1 MVTEATGKSGEYS
14 FISREEGEADAAVQG
29 KRGYPTNFPAAD
41 EAKRG
46 FFLTLEGADGCGKS
60 TKARFLAA
68 DLEALGREVLSIRDP
83 GCTPTSERIR
93 EILLDP
99 AGDPLVPECELLLY
113 EAARAQMVREL
124 IIPALERG
132 AIVICDRFT
141 DSTIAYQA
149 FGHGIDIELVRRANA
164 MGSCGLVPDRT
175 IVFDMDTDESFE
187 RATRHGADRL
197 ELEGLE
203 LQERVRVGYAALAK
217 AEPGRIRV
225 VWGSGEKAE
234 VYGRMLA
241 ELVDVL
247 PECASIEA
255 HD

>member
-1 MVTEATGKSGEYS
+1 MCADQAKREAE
-14 FISREEGEADAAVQG
+14 
-29 KRGYPTNFPAAD
+29 
-41 EAKRG
+41 RG

-68 DLEALGREVLSIRDP
+68 DLEALGREVISLRDP

-99 AGDPLVPECELLLY
+99 EGDPLVPECELMLY

-132 AIVICDRFT
+132 AVVICDRFC

-149 FGHGIDIELVRRANA
+149 YGHGLDEGLVRTANA
-164 MGSCGLVPDRT
+164 IGSCGLVPDRT
-175 IVFDMDTDESFE
+175 IVFDMDPEESFE
-187 RATRHGADRL
+187 RATRHGADRM
-197 ELEGLE
+197 ELEGVS
-203 LQERVRVGYAALAK
+203 LQERVRAGYRALAE
-217 AEPGRIRV
+217 AEPERIRV

-234 VYGRMLA
+234 VYARMLA

-247 PECASIEA
+247 PECAEIEA

>member
-1 MVTEATGKSGEYS
+1 MGAESS
-14 FISREEGEADAAVQG
+14 P
-29 KRGYPTNFPAAD
+29 RGL
-41 EAKRG
+41 
-46 FFLTLEGADGCGKS
+46 FLTLEGADGCGKS

-68 DLEALGREVLSIRDP
+68 DLEAMGREVVSLRDP

-99 AGDPLVPECELLLY
+99 HGDPLVPECELLLY
-113 EAARAQMVREL
+113 EAARAQMVRER

-132 AIVICDRFT
+132 AVVICDRFC
-141 DSTIAYQA
+141 DSTLAYQA
-149 FGHGIDIELVRRANA
+149 YGHGLDIDLVRRANEI
-164 MGSCGLVPDRT
+164 GSVGLVPDRT
-175 IVFDMDTDESFE
+175 IVFDMEIEESFE

-197 ELEGLE
+197 ELEGMP
-203 LQERVRVGYAALAK
+203 LQERVRAGYAALAK
-217 AEPGRIRV
+217 AEPERIRV

-241 ELVDVL
+241 ELVDIL
-247 PECASIEA
+247 PECARIEA

>member
-1 MVTEATGKSGEYS
+1 MVTETAGKFGE
-14 FISREEGEADAAVQG
+14 R
-29 KRGYPTNFPAAD
+29 
-41 EAKRG
+41 AKRG
-46 FFLTLEGADGCGKS
+46 LFLTLEGADGCGKS

-83 GCTPTSERIR
+83 GCTPVSERIR

-99 AGDPLVPECELLLY
+99 EGDPLVPECELMLY

-124 IIPALERG
+124 IIPALGRG
-132 AIVICDRFT
+132 AVVICDRFC

-149 FGHGIDIELVRRANA
+149 FGHGLDEGLVRRANEI
-164 MGSCGLVPDRT
+164 GSCGLVPDRT
-175 IVFDMDTDESFE
+175 IVFDMEVGESFE
-187 RATRHGADRL
+187 RATREGADRM
-197 ELEGLE
+197 ELEGLA
-203 LQERVRVGYAALAK
+203 LQERVRAGYAALAA
-217 AEPGRIRV
+217 AEPDRIRV

-234 VYGRMLA
+234 VYARTLEALA
-241 ELVDVL
+241 DVL